1 MYRSF
6 EPSAFETFFI
16 YFSFC
21 LKFLYF
27 TYLVENFWISDC
39 FPHFASFALI
49 CFSLHNK
56 VMSTGYTLHNRL
68 SPELYLKNKEH
79 FDKGLIDCLEHMTK
93 KYSEEVKKN
102 SVLKARLESKS
113 IALTAA
119 NRTIRELKSSLSSCK
134 KEIKE
139 SEKLRLDEKKDFEKI
154 INDYL
159 KENKRIEDE
168 LDKALKQIEEIR
180 RDIDY
185 YKGIIDKDK
194 NTDATNSNFPT
205 SQIPFKKKPVNSRT
219 KSDRKKGGQKGHTLH
234 RSAVHDVADE
244 VIEVRVKKAP
254 AGAIAHKD
262 ADGNTDYYY
271 TQEVSTSFKTH
282 ITETRYFIDDT
293 AEELRAMVLYMNTKG
308 AIVLDRLS
316 EMLDVM
322 SKGALKIRPSTIV
335 NWAKEFGK
343 LSKEETEKI
352 LEEIKNQPVV
362 HADETSF
369 SVMKKNSWI
378 HVITALSG
386 IWYTATQ
393 SRTDKET
400 GPLARLSDYKGITV
414 HDHLKSYYRLECDHA
429 ECNAH
434 TDRYLKSGIDN
445 EKSEECRE
453 LLELMHYALGRG
465 EELIKEGKTRMP
477 EEEYKAIEKQYLE
490 IILNELEEHR
500 KEHPELYLKQNKK
513 FRPDYIPLFKRMCQ
527 YKEEHLRFLRDFNVP
542 YTNNAVERGC
552 RAVKKKKNI
561 SGYAES
567 LDNVNDYCALL
578 TIQET
583 ARMKNKNPLEE
594 YTKIMEKRYID
605 KDGRD
610 IRPAI

>member
-1 MYRSF
+1 
-6 EPSAFETFFI
+6 
-16 YFSFC
+16 
-21 LKFLYF
+21 
-27 TYLVENFWISDC
+27 
-39 FPHFASFALI
+39 
-49 CFSLHNK
+49 
-56 VMSTGYTLHNRL
+56 MSTGFTLHNRL
-68 SPELYLKNKEH
+68 SSELYLKNKEH

-93 KYSEEVKKN
+93 KYNEEVRKN
-102 SVLKARLESKS
+102 SVLKAKLESKC
-113 IALTAA
+113 IALTAS
-119 NRTIRELKSSLSSCK
+119 NRTIRELKSSLSSCR

-185 YKGIIDKDK
+185 YKGIIDKDR

-205 SQIPFKKKPVNSRT
+205 SQIPFKKKPVNSRV
-219 KSDRKKGGQKGHTLH
+219 KSDRKKGGQKGHKCH
-234 RSAVHDVADE
+234 KSAVHEADE
-244 VIEVRVKKAP
+244 VIEIRVKKAP

-271 TQEVSTSFKTH
+271 TQEVSASFKTH
-282 ITETRYFIDDT
+282 ITETRYFIDEA
-293 AEELRAMVLYMNTKG
+293 AEELHEGYMSAYAINPVIYSAELRAIVLYMNTKG
-308 AIVLDRLS
+308 AIALDRLS

-322 SKGALKIRPSTIV
+322 SKGTLKIRPSTIV
-335 NWAKEFGK
+335 NWTKEFGK
-343 LSKEETEKI
+343 LSKEETEGI
-352 LEEIKNQPVV
+352 LEEIKNQLVINT
-362 HADETSF
+362 DETSF
-369 SVMKKNSWI
+369 SVMRQNNWV
-378 HVITALSG
+378 HVITAKTG
-386 IWYTATQ
+386 IWYTATE
-393 SRTDKET
+393 SRTDRET

-414 HDHLKSYYRLECDHA
+414 HDHLKSYYRLDCDHA

-434 TDRYLKSGIDN
+434 TDRYLKSGIVN

-453 LLELMHYALGRG
+453 LLELLHYALGRRK
-465 EELIKEGKTRMP
+465 ELIKEGKTEMP
-477 EEEYKAIEKQYLE
+477 EDEYEAIEKQYVE
-490 IILNELEEHR
+490 IIQNKLEGHR
-500 KEHPELYLKQNKK
+500 NEHPELYEHGKK
-513 FRPDYIPLFKRMCQ
+513 KYLPEYIPLFKRMYE
-527 YKEEHLRFLRDFNVP
+527 YKGEHLLFLRDFNVP
-542 YTNNAVERGC
+542 YTNNAAEKGC

-567 LDNVNDYCALL
+567 LSNVNDYCALL

-583 ARMKNKNPLEE
+583 ARMKKQNPLEE
-594 YTKIMEKRYID
+594 YIKIMEKRYTD